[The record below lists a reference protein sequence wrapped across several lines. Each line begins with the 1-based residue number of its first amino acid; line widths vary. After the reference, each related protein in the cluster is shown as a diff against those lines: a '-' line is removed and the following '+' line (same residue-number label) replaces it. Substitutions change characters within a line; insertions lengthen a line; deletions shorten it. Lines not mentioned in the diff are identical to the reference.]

1 MVRMTRLFV
10 RNEEEEEEEEEGD
23 FLYKLLMERII
34 VFLTSP
40 EKRLKEH

>member
-10 RNEEEEEEEEEGD
+10 RNEDEEEEEGD